1 MNGNNEISL
10 NLPPVQ
16 CLISA
21 VDFSSETSWHSAVL
35 DHPLFMFFE
44 KTLQV
49 AVIYVYR

>member
-1 MNGNNEISL
+1 MAIMKYLWIYLQFNVL
-10 NLPPVQ
+10 
-16 CLISA
+16 SA